1 MTKST
6 STCWKPV
13 CYCLEKEA
21 EPEETDAEEVEQI
34 GPQAKITNLIESSAS
49 KEDEMKAKQD
59 MITAT

>member
-1 MTKST
+1 M
-6 STCWKPV
+6 

-21 EPEETDAEEVEQI
+21 EPEQADAEEAEQI